1 MPMSKV
7 LNAADISKALSA
19 FQAPGSF
26 DHKKFFK
33 LVGLKGKTLEQVK
46 EVFHILDQDRS
57 GYIEEDE
64 LKSVLKG
71 FSAEGRELSDSETKA
86 LLEAGDEDHDGKIG
100 IEEFAKLVAQA

>member
-1 MPMSKV
+1 MPMTKV
-7 LNAADISKALSA
+7 LNAADISKALNA

-26 DHKKFFK
+26 DHKKFFQ
-33 LVGLKGKTLEQVK
+33 LVGLKGKTHEQVK
-46 EVFHILDQDRS
+46 EVFNILDQDRS

-86 LLEAGDEDHDGKIG
+86 LLAAGDEDHDGKIG
-100 IEEFAKLVAQA
+100 IEEFAKMVAQA